1 MDFRYSDEETAFLKE
16 VQQFI
21 KESMPEGWLGVDPGP
36 EEEADDEV
44 YRMSLRNWRRLG
56 EKHWIGLTW
65 PKAYGGQEAPLMKEM
80 VMLQELAHSGCPGID
95 VGIVEADLIL
105 QFGTEEQKKRFIPPI
120 LRGEVKWA
128 IGMSEPNAGSDT
140 FNVQLSAVEQV
151 DGSYL
156 LNGQKIWSSGA
167 HHAQREVVYARTGP
181 EKHRGVSVFLVDL
194 SSPGISIRQIAQ
206 MTGLPAFCEVFFDN
220 VKVPKEDLLGA
231 KNGGLK
237 ILMYAF
243 GAERSSGLF
252 ALHNSRRY
260 LEQLIEYCKNT
271 VVGGQPLSQDPAIRT
286 RLGQLAIETQ
296 VGIGLGERLNWMASK
311 GQDTVK
317 ASNQMKVYG
326 ARCVQ
331 HVAQTGQEI
340 LGLYGQLNESSK
352 WVRLGGRFRHA
363 YLSSVAASLLGGTT
377 EVARNHI
384 AGKFGLGLPDA

>member
-1 MDFRYSDEETAFLKE
+1 MAFLGE
-16 VQQFI
+16 VRQFI
-21 KESMPEGWLGVDPGP
+21 KESTPEGWLGVDPGP

-56 EKHWIGLTW
+56 ERHWIGMTW
-65 PKAYGGQEAPLMKEM
+65 PKKYGGQEAPLMKEM
-80 VMLQELAHSGCPGID
+80 VMLQELAYSGCPGID

-140 FNVQLSAVEQV
+140 FNVQLSAMEQA
-151 DGSYL
+151 DGSFL

-167 HHAQREVVYARTGP
+167 HHAQREVVYARTAP
-181 EKHRGVSVFLVDL
+181 EKHKGVSVFLVDL
-194 SSPGISIRQIAQ
+194 ASSGISIRQIRQ

-243 GAERSSGLF
+243 AAERSSGLF

-260 LEQLIEYCKNT
+260 LEHLIEYCKNT
-271 VVGGQPLSQDPAIRT
+271 VVDGRPLSKDTAIRT
-286 RLGQLAIETQ
+286 KLGQLVIETE

-311 GQDTVK
+311 GMDTVK

-326 ARCVQ
+326 ARTVQ
-331 HVAQTGQEI
+331 HVAQTGQEV
-340 LGLYGQLNESSK
+340 LGLYGQLYEDSK

-363 YLSSVAASLLGGTT
+363 
-377 EVARNHI
+377 
-384 AGKFGLGLPDA
+384 

>member
-36 EEEADDEV
+36 EEEANEEV
-44 YRMSLRNWRRLG
+44 YQLSLRNWRRLG
-56 EKHWIGLTW
+56 EKHWIGLTYP
-65 PKAYGGQEAPLMKEM
+65 PKYGGQGSPLMKET
-80 VMLQELAHSGCPGID
+80 VLLQELAYRGCPGCD
-95 VGIVEADLIL
+95 LALVEADLIL
-105 QFGTEEQKKRFIPPI
+105 QFGTEEQKQRFVPPI

-140 FNVQLSAVEQV
+140 FNVQLSAVEQEDCYV
-151 DGSYL
+151 

-167 HHAQREVVYARTGP
+167 QHAQREVVYARTAP

-194 SSPGISIRQIAQ
+194 SSPGISIRQIAT
-206 MTGLPAFCEVFFDN
+206 MTGLRPFCEVFFDN
-220 VKVPKEDLLGA
+220 VKVPKEDLLGT

-243 GAERSSGLF
+243 AAERSSGLY

-271 VVGGQPLSQDPAIRT
+271 VVGGQSLSQDPAIRT
-286 RLGQLAIETQ
+286 KLGQLVIETE
-296 VGIGLGERLNWMASK
+296 VGIGLGDRLNWTASK
-311 GQDTVK
+311 GMDTVK

-340 LGLYGQLNESSK
+340 LGLYGQLNEDSK

-384 AGKFGLGLPDA
+384 AGRFGLGLPDA

>member
-21 KESMPEGWLGVDPGP
+21 KESIPDGWLGVDPGP
-36 EEEADDEV
+36 EEEANEEV
-44 YRMSLRNWRRLG
+44 YQLSLRNWRRLG
-56 EKHWIGLTW
+56 EKNWIGLTY
-65 PKAYGGQEAPLMKEM
+65 PPRYGGQGSPLMKET
-80 VMLQELAHSGCPGID
+80 VLLQELAYRGCPGCD
-95 VGIVEADLIL
+95 VALVEADLIL
-105 QFGTEEQKKRFIPPI
+105 QFGTEEQKQRFVPPI

-140 FNVQLSAVEQV
+140 FNVQLSAVEMEDCYV
-151 DGSYL
+151 

-167 HHAQREVVYARTGP
+167 QHAQREVVYARTAP

-194 SSPGISIRQIAQ
+194 SSPGISIRQIAT
-206 MTGLPAFCEVFFDN
+206 MTGLRPFCEVFFDN
-220 VKVPKEDLLGA
+220 VKVPKEDLLGT

-243 GAERSSGLF
+243 AAERSSGLY

-271 VVGGQPLSQDPAIRT
+271 VVGGQPLSHDPAIRT
-286 RLGQLAIETQ
+286 KLGQLAIETQ

-340 LGLYGQLNESSK
+340 LGLYGQLNEDSK

-384 AGKFGLGLPDA
+384 AGRFGLGLPDA